1 MYRLEQFDLTDYD
14 NWDSNLKNVESY
26 NVIYNN
32 EPISEKNISLA
43 VLVNKKTSFI
53 MPVIKILKSTFVYN
67 GSNSLISIS
76 PRFRSAVNC
85 YFRVIDGAIDNFKD
99 IVYSDEFINFLKE
112 LHDLLLE

>member
-1 MYRLEQFDLTDYD
+1 MYRLEQFDLIDYG
-14 NWDSNLKNVESY
+14 NWDSNLENVESY

-32 EPISEKNISLA
+32 KPILKENISLA
-43 VLVNKKTSFI
+43 VLVNKETSFI

-85 YFRVIDGAIDNFKD
+85 YFCDIDGVIDNFKD

-112 LHDLLLE
+112 LRDLLLE